1 MSENWDMRIRYLITA
16 AVDADASPSEENEML
31 LETERTVLRS
41 AIADLQ
47 HSYDE
52 AMLQYDMAQKR
63 ACNAESQLKE
73 AELDALTLADELTD
87 EQNPG
92 FICQALKL
100 HYARLAGKEGE

>member
-63 ACNAESQLKE
+63 ACDAESQLKAANE
-73 AELDALTLADELTD
+73 DAERLAEELEL

-92 FICQALKL
+92 YSCEALRL
-100 HYARLAGKEGE
+100 HNARVARKEAE